1 MKFLREFS
9 EGFLAAVFLL
19 GALLAVLLLM
29 GCANG
34 VRMSDE
40 ETIACRTFGCVVY
53 TEAELR
59 DLVNRAGR
67 AGYGQGWRD
76 SNRQAGR
83 DL

>member
-9 EGFLAAVFLL
+9 EGFLAAVLL
-19 GALLAVLLLM
+19 IGALLAVLLLM

-34 VRMSDE
+34 VQMSDE
-40 ETIACRTFGCVVY
+40 ETVACRTFGCVVY

-59 DLVNRAGR
+59 ELVNRAGS
-67 AGYGQGWRD
+67 AGYRQGWRD